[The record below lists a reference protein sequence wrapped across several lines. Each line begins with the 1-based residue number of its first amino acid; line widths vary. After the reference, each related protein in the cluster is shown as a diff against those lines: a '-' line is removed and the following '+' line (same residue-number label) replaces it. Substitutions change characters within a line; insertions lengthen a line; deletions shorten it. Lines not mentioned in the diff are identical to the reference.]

1 MTAREK
7 AHAHWGWIIF
17 TYTHARRTGKKNA
30 FVSLRGR
37 KKQKKWRLLPDK
49 QKIQNLNSRVP
60 SGRTSALPALP
71 PAGLAALAGG
81 AGAAA
86 AAGGAVGRFGG
97 MGAPDERDRLVKKG
111 REKGVRGEG

>member
-1 MTAREK
+1 M
-7 AHAHWGWIIF
+7 
-17 TYTHARRTGKKNA
+17 
-30 FVSLRGR
+30 
-37 KKQKKWRLLPDK
+37 
-49 QKIQNLNSRVP
+49 
-60 SGRTSALPALP
+60 PALP

-97 MGAPDERDRLVKKG
+97 LGAPDERDRLVKKG